1 MEFQGKEIL
10 TRAVLDVMTRGLSAE
25 MQLGELNRALKNYWR
40 IWIFADGEPE
50 RGSQKSCSLH
60 VLQGPIRDSRPPGF
74 TRYFL
79 GGIACGLAS
88 LGNFRDTRWQPSTSD
103 KYVARR

>member
-1 MEFQGKEIL
+1 
-10 TRAVLDVMTRGLSAE
+10 MTRGLSAE
-25 MQLGELNRALKNYWR
+25 DAARGAQSRAEKLLEDLDL
-40 IWIFADGEPE
+40 ADGEPE

-60 VLQGPIRDSRPPGF
+60 VLQGPIRDSRPPGL
-74 TRYFL
+74 L
-79 GGIACGLAS
+79 GIFWWYACGLAS